1 MMVFWILCALL
12 AAMAVAFVVVPLLR
26 ATRIDAGPA
35 RAALNAEVY
44 RDHLLE
50 LDRELADGVLSP
62 EQHAIARAELDR
74 RALSEAAVDE
84 GAASDTTATG
94 TTATGTTETGTT
106 ETGTTASGTTAHAA
120 TVRRGRWLAGSV
132 LGLVPVLAIT
142 GYLALGSPAALN
154 PPDQQFL
161 QMVDALAERLKTN
174 PQDAEG
180 WVMLARAYQITGR
193 MPESVAAFEK
203 ASALRPDDANLIA
216 GHADALAMVQGS
228 LSGKPFE
235 LIVKAL
241 KIDPKNQTALA
252 LAATAAMENGQ
263 FDESIAL
270 WRRLAAV
277 VEPGSRD
284 RQAVEQAIEQVQQVA
299 LAKGVRLAG
308 ESTGAAAAGS
318 GTPAT
323 PAAQAPGTVPAK
335 GAAPAGPVATA
346 TASIS
351 GEVTLAPELMR
362 QAKPD
367 ETVFIFARAV
377 DGPPL
382 PLAVIRTTVKELPL
396 RFTLDDSM
404 SMAPTARLS
413 MHKQVVVSARVSRSG
428 QAMPQPGDLIGTVQP
443 VTVGATGV
451 QVRIADVVR

>member
-1 MMVFWILCALL
+1 MTLFWMLCALL
-12 AAMAVAFVVVPLLR
+12 ALLAVAFVALPLLR
-26 ATRIDAGPA
+26 ASRIDAGPA

-44 RDHLLE
+44 RDQLLE
-50 LDRELADGVLSP
+50 LDRELADGVMSV

-74 RALSEAAVDE
+74 RALSEAAVP
-84 GAASDTTATG
+84 AASADGAP
-94 TTATGTTETGTT
+94 
-106 ETGTTASGTTAHAA
+106 
-120 TVRRGRWLAGSV
+120 TVRRGRWLTSSMLA
-132 LGLVPVLAIT
+132 LVPVLAFV
-142 GYLALGSPAALN
+142 GYLSLGNPAALN

-161 QMVDALAERLKTN
+161 EMVDALAEKMKTN
-174 PQDAEG
+174 PDDAQG

-193 MPESVAAFEK
+193 MPESIAAFEK
-203 ASALRPDDANLIA
+203 ASALRPDDANLLA

-241 KIDPKNQTALA
+241 KLDPKNQTALA

-263 FDESIAL
+263 FAESIAL

-277 VEPGSRD
+277 VEPGSAD
-284 RQAVEQAIEQVQQVA
+284 RAAVDQAIEQVRQVA
-299 LAKGVRLAG
+299 LAKGVTLADAPPVAAG
-308 ESTGAAAAGS
+308 AGSTQSKGPAAAG
-318 GTPAT
+318 
-323 PAAQAPGTVPAK
+323 
-335 GAAPAGPVATA
+335 
-346 TASIS
+346 ASIS

-367 ETVFIFARAV
+367 EAVFIFARAV

-382 PLAVIRTTVKELPL
+382 PLAVVRATVKDLPI

-404 SMAPTARLS
+404 SMAPTAKLS

-428 QAMPQPGDLIGTVQP
+428 QAMPQPGDLVGSVQP
-443 VTVGATGV
+443 VTVGSTGV

>member
-12 AAMAVAFVVVPLLR
+12 ALLAAAFVMVPLLR
-26 ATRIDAGPA
+26 ATRIDSGPA

-50 LDRELADGVLSP
+50 LERELADGVLSP

-74 RALSEAAVDE
+74 RALSEAAVDTSAASGSTGTAAAAAA
-84 GAASDTTATG
+84 GAANATA
-94 TTATGTTETGTT
+94 
-106 ETGTTASGTTAHAA
+106 
-120 TVRRGRWLAGSV
+120 VRRGRWLAGSA

-142 GYLALGSPAALN
+142 GYLALGNPAALN

-193 MPESVAAFEK
+193 IPESVAAFEK

-241 KIDPKNQTALA
+241 KIDPNNQTALA

-270 WRRLAAV
+270 WRRLAAA

-284 RQAVEQAIEQVQQVA
+284 RQAVDQAIEQVQQVA
-299 LAKGVRLAG
+299 LARGVKLAEG
-308 ESTGAAAAGS
+308 NAGAAATGAGTS
-318 GTPAT
+318 AT
-323 PAAQAPGTVPAK
+323 PAPQAA
-335 GAAPAGPVATA
+335 AAPAKSGAPAAT

-367 ETVFIFARAV
+367 EAVFIFARAV

-404 SMAPTARLS
+404 SMAPTAKLS

-443 VTVGATGV
+443 VAIGSTGV

>member
-1 MMVFWILCALL
+1 MTLFWILCALL
-12 AAMAVAFVVVPLLR
+12 ALLAVAFVALPLLR
-26 ATRIDAGPA
+26 ASRIDTGPA

-50 LDRELADGVLSP
+50 LDRELADGVLSV

-74 RALSEAAVDE
+74 RALAEAAVP
-84 GAASDTTATG
+84 GAAADSVPA
-94 TTATGTTETGTT
+94 
-106 ETGTTASGTTAHAA
+106 
-120 TVRRGRWLAGSV
+120 VRRGRWLTSGMLA
-132 LGLVPVLAIT
+132 LVPVLAFA
-142 GYLALGSPAALN
+142 GYLSLGNPAALN

-161 QMVDALAERLKTN
+161 QMVDALAEKMKAN
-174 PQDAEG
+174 PDDAQG

-193 MPESVAAFEK
+193 MPESIAAFEK
-203 ASALRPDDANLIA
+203 ASALRPDDANLLA

-241 KIDPKNQTALA
+241 KLDPKNQTALA

-263 FDESIAL
+263 FAESIAL

-277 VEPGSRD
+277 VEPGSAD
-284 RQAVEQAIEQVQQVA
+284 RAAVDQAIEQVRQVA
-299 LAKGVRLAG
+299 LAKGVTLAD
-308 ESTGAAAAGS
+308 APPVAAGA
-318 GTPAT
+318 GNT
-323 PAAQAPGTVPAK
+323 QAK
-335 GAAPAGPVATA
+335 GPAVAG
-346 TASIS
+346 ASIS

-367 ETVFIFARAV
+367 EAVFIFARAV

-382 PLAVIRTTVKELPL
+382 PLAVVRATVKDLPI

-404 SMAPTARLS
+404 SMAPTAKLS

-428 QAMPQPGDLIGTVQP
+428 QAMPQPGDLVGSVQP
-443 VTVGATGV
+443 VTVGSTGV

>member
-1 MMVFWILCALL
+1 MTLFWMLCALL
-12 AAMAVAFVVVPLLR
+12 ALLAVAFVALPLLR
-26 ATRIDAGPA
+26 ASRIDAGPA

-44 RDHLLE
+44 RDQLLE
-50 LDRELADGVLSP
+50 LDRELADGVMSV

-74 RALSEAAVDE
+74 RALSEAAVPAAAAD
-84 GAASDTTATG
+84 GAP
-94 TTATGTTETGTT
+94 
-106 ETGTTASGTTAHAA
+106 
-120 TVRRGRWLAGSV
+120 TVRRGRWLTSSMLA
-132 LGLVPVLAIT
+132 LVPVLAFV
-142 GYLALGSPAALN
+142 GYLSLGNPAALN

-161 QMVDALAERLKTN
+161 EMVDALAEKMKTN
-174 PQDAEG
+174 PDDAQG

-193 MPESVAAFEK
+193 MPESIAAFEK
-203 ASALRPDDANLIA
+203 ASALRPDDANLLA

-241 KIDPKNQTALA
+241 KLDPKNQTALA

-263 FDESIAL
+263 FAESIAL

-277 VEPGSRD
+277 VEPGSAD
-284 RQAVEQAIEQVQQVA
+284 RAAVDQAIEQVRQVA
-299 LAKGVRLAG
+299 LAKGVTLADAPPVAAG
-308 ESTGAAAAGS
+308 AGSTQSKGPAAAG
-318 GTPAT
+318 
-323 PAAQAPGTVPAK
+323 
-335 GAAPAGPVATA
+335 
-346 TASIS
+346 ASIS

-367 ETVFIFARAV
+367 EAVFIFARAV

-382 PLAVIRTTVKELPL
+382 PLAVVRATVKDLPI

-404 SMAPTARLS
+404 SMAPTAKLS

-428 QAMPQPGDLIGTVQP
+428 QAMPQPGDLVGSVQP
-443 VTVGATGV
+443 VTVGSTGV

>member
-12 AAMAVAFVVVPLLR
+12 AALAVAFVMVPLLR
-26 ATRIDAGPA
+26 ATRIDTGPA

-84 GAASDTTATG
+84 GAAS
-94 TTATGTTETGTT
+94 
-106 ETGTTASGTTAHAA
+106 GTTAHAA
-120 TVRRGRWLAGSV
+120 TGRRGRWLTGSA

-142 GYLALGSPAALN
+142 GYLALGNPAALN

-161 QMVDALAERLKTN
+161 QMVDALAERLKAN

-193 MPESVAAFEK
+193 IPESVAAFEK
-203 ASALRPDDANLIA
+203 ASTLRPDDANLIA

-299 LAKGVRLAG
+299 LAKGVKLAG
-308 ESTGAAAAGS
+308 ESTGAAATGS
-318 GTPAT
+318 AASAT
-323 PAAQAPGTVPAK
+323 PAPQAPAAVPAK
-335 GAAPAGPVATA
+335 GAAPAATAATA

-413 MHKQVVVSARVSRSG
+413 MHRQVVVSARVSRSG

-443 VTVGATGV
+443 VAVGATGV

>member
-12 AAMAVAFVVVPLLR
+12 AALAVAFVMVPLLR

-84 GAASDTTATG
+84 GAASDTTA
-94 TTATGTTETGTT
+94 
-106 ETGTTASGTTAHAA
+106 SGTTAHAA
-120 TVRRGRWLAGSV
+120 TGRRGRWLAGGA
-132 LGLVPVLAIT
+132 LGLVPILAIT
-142 GYLALGSPAALN
+142 GYLALGNPAALN
-154 PPDQQFL
+154 PPDEQFL

-216 GHADALAMVQGS
+216 GHADALAMAQGS

-299 LAKGVRLAG
+299 LAKGVKLAG
-308 ESTGAAAAGS
+308 ESTGAAATGS
-318 GTPAT
+318 AAPAT
-323 PAAQAPGTVPAK
+323 PPPQAPATIPAK
-335 GAAPAGPVATA
+335 GAAPAA

-367 ETVFIFARAV
+367 EAVFIFARAV

-413 MHKQVVVSARVSRSG
+413 MHRQVVVSARVSRSG

-443 VTVGATGV
+443 VAVGATGV

>member
-12 AAMAVAFVVVPLLR
+12 AALAVAFVMVPLLR
-26 ATRIDAGPA
+26 ATRIDTGPA

-84 GAASDTTATG
+84 GAASA
-94 TTATGTTETGTT
+94 
-106 ETGTTASGTTAHAA
+106 TTASSTTAHAA
-120 TVRRGRWLAGSV
+120 TGRRGRWLAGSA
-132 LGLVPVLAIT
+132 LGLVPILAIT
-142 GYLALGSPAALN
+142 GYLALGNPAALN
-154 PPDQQFL
+154 PPDEQFL

-193 MPESVAAFEK
+193 IPESVAAFEK

-299 LAKGVRLAG
+299 LAKGVKLAG
-308 ESTGAAAAGS
+308 ESTGAAATGS
-318 GTPAT
+318 GAPAT
-323 PAAQAPGTVPAK
+323 PAPQAPATGPAK
-335 GAAPAGPVATA
+335 GATPAATAATPA

-367 ETVFIFARAV
+367 EAVFIFARAV

-413 MHKQVVVSARVSRSG
+413 MHRQVVVSARVSRSG

-443 VTVGATGV
+443 VAVGATGV

>member
-1 MMVFWILCALL
+1 MTLFWMLCALL
-12 AAMAVAFVVVPLLR
+12 ALLAVAFVALPLLR
-26 ATRIDAGPA
+26 ASRIDAGPA

-44 RDHLLE
+44 RDQLLE
-50 LDRELADGVLSP
+50 LDRELADGVMSA

-74 RALSEAAVDE
+74 RALSEAAVPAAAAD
-84 GAASDTTATG
+84 GAPA
-94 TTATGTTETGTT
+94 
-106 ETGTTASGTTAHAA
+106 
-120 TVRRGRWLAGSV
+120 VRRGRWLTSGMLA
-132 LGLVPVLAIT
+132 LVPVLAFV
-142 GYLALGSPAALN
+142 GYLALGNPAALN

-161 QMVDALAERLKTN
+161 EMVDALAEKMKTN
-174 PQDAEG
+174 PDDAQG

-193 MPESVAAFEK
+193 MPESIAAFEK
-203 ASALRPDDANLIA
+203 ASALRPDDANLLA

-241 KIDPKNQTALA
+241 KLDPKNQTALA

-263 FDESIAL
+263 FAESIAL

-277 VEPGSRD
+277 VEPGSAD
-284 RQAVEQAIEQVQQVA
+284 RAAVDQAIEQVRQVA
-299 LAKGVRLAG
+299 LAKGVTLADAPPV
-308 ESTGAAAAGS
+308 AAAAGS
-318 GTPAT
+318 TQSKG
-323 PAAQAPGTVPAK
+323 PAA
-335 GAAPAGPVATA
+335 AG
-346 TASIS
+346 ASIS

-367 ETVFIFARAV
+367 EAVFIFARAV

-382 PLAVIRTTVKELPL
+382 PLAVVRATVKDLPI

-404 SMAPTARLS
+404 SMAPTAKLS

-428 QAMPQPGDLIGTVQP
+428 QAMPQPGDLIGTVQS
-443 VTVGATGV
+443 VTVGSTGV

>member
-1 MMVFWILCALL
+1 MTLFWILCALL
-12 AAMAVAFVVVPLLR
+12 VLLAVAFVALPLLR
-26 ATRIDAGPA
+26 ASRIDTGPA

-50 LDRELADGVLSP
+50 LDRELADGVLST

-74 RALSEAAVDE
+74 RALAEAAVPA
-84 GAASDTTATG
+84 GLTPAGSAP
-94 TTATGTTETGTT
+94 
-106 ETGTTASGTTAHAA
+106 
-120 TVRRGRWLAGSV
+120 TVRRGRWLASGT
-132 LGLVPVLAIT
+132 LALVPVLAIT
-142 GYLALGSPAALN
+142 GYLALGNPAALN

-161 QMVDALAERLKTN
+161 QMVDALAEKMKSN
-174 PQDAEG
+174 PDDAQG

-193 MPESVAAFEK
+193 MPESIAAFEK
-203 ASALRPDDANLIA
+203 ASALRPDDANLLA

-241 KIDPKNQTALA
+241 KLDPKNQTALA

-263 FDESIAL
+263 FAESIAL

-277 VEPGSRD
+277 VEPGSAD
-284 RQAVEQAIEQVQQVA
+284 RTAVDQAIEQVRQVA
-299 LAKGVRLAG
+299 LAKGVALADAPPV
-308 ESTGAAAAGS
+308 AAAAGS
-318 GTPAT
+318 TQAKG
-323 PAAQAPGTVPAK
+323 PAA
-335 GAAPAGPVATA
+335 AG
-346 TASIS
+346 ASIS

-367 ETVFIFARAV
+367 EAVFIFARAV

-382 PLAVIRTTVKELPL
+382 PLAVVRATVKDLPI
-396 RFTLDDSM
+396 RFTLDDST
-404 SMAPTARLS
+404 SMAPTAKLS

-428 QAMPQPGDLIGTVQP
+428 QAMPQPGDLVGTVQP
-443 VTVGATGV
+443 VAVGATGV

>member
-12 AAMAVAFVVVPLLR
+12 AALAVAFVMVPLLR
-26 ATRIDAGPA
+26 ATQIDAGPA

-84 GAASDTTATG
+84 GAAS
-94 TTATGTTETGTT
+94 
-106 ETGTTASGTTAHAA
+106 GTTAHAA
-120 TVRRGRWLAGSV
+120 TGRRGRWLTGSA

-142 GYLALGSPAALN
+142 GYLALGNPAALN

-161 QMVDALAERLKTN
+161 QMVDALAERLKAN

-193 MPESVAAFEK
+193 IPESVAAFEK

-299 LAKGVRLAG
+299 LAKGVKLAG
-308 ESTGAAAAGS
+308 ESTGAATTGSAA
-318 GTPAT
+318 PAT
-323 PAAQAPGTVPAK
+323 PAPQAPAAVPAK
-335 GAAPAGPVATA
+335 GATPAATAATAASPA

-413 MHKQVVVSARVSRSG
+413 MHRQVVVSARVSRSG

-443 VTVGATGV
+443 VAVGATGV

>member
-12 AAMAVAFVVVPLLR
+12 ATLAVAFVMVPLLR
-26 ATRIDAGPA
+26 ATQIDAGPA

-84 GAASDTTATG
+84 GAAS
-94 TTATGTTETGTT
+94 
-106 ETGTTASGTTAHAA
+106 GTTAHAA
-120 TVRRGRWLAGSV
+120 TGRRGRWLAGSA
-132 LGLVPVLAIT
+132 LGLVPILAIT
-142 GYLALGSPAALN
+142 GYLALGNPAALN

-193 MPESVAAFEK
+193 IPEAVAAFEK

-299 LAKGVRLAG
+299 LAKGVKLAG
-308 ESTGAAAAGS
+308 ESTGTTAAGS
-318 GTPAT
+318 GVPAT
-323 PAAQAPGTVPAK
+323 PAPQGPATGPAK
-335 GAAPAGPVATA
+335 GATPAATAA

-367 ETVFIFARAV
+367 EAVFIFARAV

-413 MHKQVVVSARVSRSG
+413 MHRQVVVSARVSRSG

-443 VTVGATGV
+443 VAVGATGV

>member
-1 MMVFWILCALL
+1 MMLFWIICVLLALL
-12 AAMAVAFVVVPLLR
+12 AVAFVALPLLR
-26 ATRIDAGPA
+26 ATRVDAGPA

-50 LDRELADGVLSP
+50 LDRELADGVLSV
-62 EQHAIARAELDR
+62 EQHAIARTELDR
-74 RALSEAAVDE
+74 RALAEAAVPAGMAPARLTPTG
-84 GAASDTTATG
+84 GAP
-94 TTATGTTETGTT
+94 
-106 ETGTTASGTTAHAA
+106 
-120 TVRRGRWLAGSV
+120 TVRRSRWLASGV
-132 LGLVPVLAIT
+132 LALVPVLAIT
-142 GYLALGSPAALN
+142 GYLALGNPAALN

-161 QMVDALAERLKTN
+161 QMVDALAEKLKAN
-174 PQDAEG
+174 PDDAQG

-193 MPESVAAFEK
+193 MPESIAAFEK
-203 ASALRPDDANLIA
+203 ASALRPDDANLLA
-216 GHADALAMVQGS
+216 GHADALAMMQGS

-241 KIDPKNQTALA
+241 KLDPKNQTALA

-263 FDESIAL
+263 FAESIAL

-277 VEPGSRD
+277 VEPGSAD
-284 RQAVEQAIEQVQQVA
+284 RKAVDQAIEQVRQAA
-299 LAKGVRLAG
+299 LAKGVTLADAPTVAAG
-308 ESTGAAAAGS
+308 NAQAKGPAAAPAAAG
-318 GTPAT
+318 
-323 PAAQAPGTVPAK
+323 
-335 GAAPAGPVATA
+335 
-346 TASIS
+346 ASIS

-367 ETVFIFARAV
+367 EAVFIFARAV

-382 PLAVIRTTVKELPL
+382 PLAVMRATVKDLPI

-404 SMAPTARLS
+404 SMAPTAKLS

-428 QAMPQPGDLIGTVQP
+428 QAMPQPGDLVGTVQS
-443 VTVGATGV
+443 VAVGATGV

>member
-12 AAMAVAFVVVPLLR
+12 AALAVAFVMVPLLR
-26 ATRIDAGPA
+26 ATRIDTGPA

-94 TTATGTTETGTT
+94 TTA
-106 ETGTTASGTTAHAA
+106 SGTTAHAA
-120 TVRRGRWLAGSV
+120 TGRRGRWLAGSA
-132 LGLVPVLAIT
+132 LGLVPILAIT
-142 GYLALGSPAALN
+142 GYLALGKPAALN
-154 PPDQQFL
+154 PPDEQFL

-216 GHADALAMVQGS
+216 GHADALAMAQGS

-299 LAKGVRLAG
+299 LAKGVKLAG
-308 ESTGAAAAGS
+308 ESTGAAATGS
-318 GTPAT
+318 AASAT
-323 PAAQAPGTVPAK
+323 PAPQAPAAVPAK
-335 GAAPAGPVATA
+335 GAAPAATAATA

-367 ETVFIFARAV
+367 EAVFIFARAV

-413 MHKQVVVSARVSRSG
+413 MHRQVVVSARVSRSG

-443 VTVGATGV
+443 VAVGATGV

>member
-1 MMVFWILCALL
+1 MTLFWILCALL
-12 AAMAVAFVVVPLLR
+12 VLLAVAFVALPLLR
-26 ATRIDAGPA
+26 ASRIDTGPA

-50 LDRELADGVLSP
+50 LDRELADGVLST

-74 RALSEAAVDE
+74 RALAEAAVPA
-84 GAASDTTATG
+84 GLTPAGSAP
-94 TTATGTTETGTT
+94 
-106 ETGTTASGTTAHAA
+106 
-120 TVRRGRWLAGSV
+120 TVRRGRWLASGT
-132 LGLVPVLAIT
+132 LALVPVLAIT
-142 GYLALGSPAALN
+142 GYLALGNPAALN

-161 QMVDALAERLKTN
+161 QMVDALAEKMKSN
-174 PQDAEG
+174 PDDAQG

-193 MPESVAAFEK
+193 MPESIAAFEK
-203 ASALRPDDANLIA
+203 ASALRPDDANLLA

-308 ESTGAAAAGS
+308 ESTGAAATGS

-335 GAAPAGPVATA
+335 GAAPAGTVATATASA

-362 QAKPD
+362 QARPD

-377 DGPPL
+377 DDPPL

-428 QAMPQPGDLIGTVQP
+428 QAMPQPGDLVGTVQP
-443 VTVGATGV
+443 VAVGATGV

>member
-12 AAMAVAFVVVPLLR
+12 AALAVAFVMVPLLR
-26 ATRIDAGPA
+26 ATRIDTGPA

-84 GAASDTTATG
+84 GAAS
-94 TTATGTTETGTT
+94 
-106 ETGTTASGTTAHAA
+106 GTTAHAA
-120 TVRRGRWLAGSV
+120 TGRRGRWLTGSA

-142 GYLALGSPAALN
+142 GYLALGNPAALN

-161 QMVDALAERLKTN
+161 QMVDALAERLKAN

-193 MPESVAAFEK
+193 IPESVAAFEK

-284 RQAVEQAIEQVQQVA
+284 LQAVEQAIEQVQQVA
-299 LAKGVRLAG
+299 LAKGVKLAG
-308 ESTGAAAAGS
+308 ESTGAAATGS
-318 GTPAT
+318 AAPAT
-323 PAAQAPGTVPAK
+323 PAQQAPAAVPAK
-335 GAAPAGPVATA
+335 GAAPAATAATPA

-413 MHKQVVVSARVSRSG
+413 MHRQVVVSARVSRSG

-443 VTVGATGV
+443 VAVGATGV

>member
-12 AAMAVAFVVVPLLR
+12 AALAVAFVMVPLLR
-26 ATRIDAGPA
+26 ATRIDTGPA

-62 EQHAIARAELDR
+62 EQYAIARAELDR

-84 GAASDTTATG
+84 GAASDTTASD
-94 TTATGTTETGTT
+94 TTA
-106 ETGTTASGTTAHAA
+106 TGTTASGTTAHAA
-120 TVRRGRWLAGSV
+120 TGRRGRWLAGSA
-132 LGLVPVLAIT
+132 LGLVPILAIT
-142 GYLALGSPAALN
+142 GYLALGNPAALN

-299 LAKGVRLAG
+299 REFFVDDALTVAVLDPQPLPAGAKPKGRPAGVR
-308 ESTGAAAAGS
+308 
-318 GTPAT
+318 
-323 PAAQAPGTVPAK
+323 
-335 GAAPAGPVATA
+335 
-346 TASIS
+346 
-351 GEVTLAPELMR
+351 
-362 QAKPD
+362 D
-367 ETVFIFARAV
+367 
-377 DGPPL
+377 
-382 PLAVIRTTVKELPL
+382 
-396 RFTLDDSM
+396 
-404 SMAPTARLS
+404 
-413 MHKQVVVSARVSRSG
+413 
-428 QAMPQPGDLIGTVQP
+428 
-443 VTVGATGV
+443 
-451 QVRIADVVR
+451 

>member
-1 MMVFWILCALL
+1 MTLFWILCALL
-12 AAMAVAFVVVPLLR
+12 ALLAVAFVALPLLR
-26 ATRIDAGPA
+26 ASRIDAGPA

-44 RDHLLE
+44 RDQLLE
-50 LDRELADGVLSP
+50 LDRELADGVMSA

-74 RALSEAAVDE
+74 RALSEAAVPAAAAD
-84 GAASDTTATG
+84 GAPA
-94 TTATGTTETGTT
+94 
-106 ETGTTASGTTAHAA
+106 
-120 TVRRGRWLAGSV
+120 VRRGRWLTSGMLA
-132 LGLVPVLAIT
+132 LVPVLAFA
-142 GYLALGSPAALN
+142 GYLSLGNPAALN

-161 QMVDALAERLKTN
+161 EMVDALAEKMKAN
-174 PQDAEG
+174 PDDAQG

-193 MPESVAAFEK
+193 MPESIAAFEK
-203 ASALRPDDANLIA
+203 ASALRPDDANLLA

-241 KIDPKNQTALA
+241 KLDPKNQTALA

-263 FDESIAL
+263 FAESIAL

-277 VEPGSRD
+277 VEPGSAD
-284 RQAVEQAIEQVQQVA
+284 RAAVDQAIEQVRQVA
-299 LAKGVRLAG
+299 LAKGVTLAD
-308 ESTGAAAAGS
+308 APPVAAGA
-318 GTPAT
+318 GNT
-323 PAAQAPGTVPAK
+323 QAK
-335 GAAPAGPVATA
+335 GPAVAG
-346 TASIS
+346 ASIS

-367 ETVFIFARAV
+367 EAVFIFARAV

-382 PLAVIRTTVKELPL
+382 PLAVVRATVKDLPI
-396 RFTLDDSM
+396 RFTLDDST
-404 SMAPTARLS
+404 SMAPTAKLS

-428 QAMPQPGDLIGTVQP
+428 QAMPQPGDLVGSVQP
-443 VTVGATGV
+443 VTVGSTGV

>member
-1 MMVFWILCALL
+1 MMLFWMLCALL
-12 AAMAVAFVVVPLLR
+12 VLLAVAFVALPLLR

-50 LDRELADGVLSP
+50 LDRELADGVLSA

-74 RALSEAAVDE
+74 RALSEAAVP
-84 GAASDTTATG
+84 AAAVD
-94 TTATGTTETGTT
+94 
-106 ETGTTASGTTAHAA
+106 AA
-120 TVRRGRWLAGSV
+120 PTMRRGRWLASGV
-132 LGLVPVLAIT
+132 LALVPVLAIT
-142 GYLALGSPAALN
+142 GYLALGNPAALN

-161 QMVDALAERLKTN
+161 QMVDALAEKMKAN
-174 PQDAEG
+174 PDDAQG

-193 MPESVAAFEK
+193 MPESIAAFEK
-203 ASALRPDDANLIA
+203 ASALRPDDANLLA

-241 KIDPKNQTALA
+241 KLDPKNQTALA

-263 FDESIAL
+263 FAESIAL

-277 VEPGSRD
+277 VEPGSAD
-284 RQAVEQAIEQVQQVA
+284 RAAVDQAIEQVRQVA
-299 LAKGVRLAG
+299 LAKGVTLADAPPV
-308 ESTGAAAAGS
+308 AAAAGS
-318 GTPAT
+318 TQSKG
-323 PAAQAPGTVPAK
+323 PAA
-335 GAAPAGPVATA
+335 AG
-346 TASIS
+346 ASIS

-367 ETVFIFARAV
+367 EAVFIFARAV

-382 PLAVIRTTVKELPL
+382 PLAVVRATVKDLPI

-404 SMAPTARLS
+404 SMAPTAKLS

-428 QAMPQPGDLIGTVQP
+428 QAMPQPGDLIGTVQS
-443 VTVGATGV
+443 VTVGSTGV

>member
-12 AAMAVAFVVVPLLR
+12 AALAVAFVMVPLLR
-26 ATRIDAGPA
+26 ATRIDTGPA

-84 GAASDTTATG
+84 GAASDTTA
-94 TTATGTTETGTT
+94 
-106 ETGTTASGTTAHAA
+106 SGTTAHAA
-120 TVRRGRWLAGSV
+120 TGRRGRWLAGGA
-132 LGLVPVLAIT
+132 LGLVPILAIT
-142 GYLALGSPAALN
+142 GYLALGNPAALN
-154 PPDQQFL
+154 PPDEQFL

-299 LAKGVRLAG
+299 LAKGVKLAG
-308 ESTGAAAAGS
+308 ESTGAAATGS
-318 GTPAT
+318 GAPAT
-323 PAAQAPGTVPAK
+323 PAPQAPATGPAK
-335 GAAPAGPVATA
+335 GAAPAATA
-346 TASIS
+346 ATPVTASIS

-382 PLAVIRTTVKELPL
+382 PLVVIRTTVKELPL

-413 MHKQVVVSARVSRSG
+413 MHRQVVVSARVSRSG

-443 VTVGATGV
+443 VAVGATGV

>member
-12 AAMAVAFVVVPLLR
+12 AALAVAFVMVPLLR

-84 GAASDTTATG
+84 GAASDTTASD
-94 TTATGTTETGTT
+94 TTA
-106 ETGTTASGTTAHAA
+106 TGTTASGTTAHAA
-120 TVRRGRWLAGSV
+120 TGRRGRWLAGGA
-132 LGLVPVLAIT
+132 LGLVPILAIT
-142 GYLALGSPAALN
+142 GYLALGNPAALN
-154 PPDQQFL
+154 PPDEQFL

-299 LAKGVRLAG
+299 LAKGVKLAG

-335 GAAPAGPVATA
+335 GAAPAGTVATA

-367 ETVFIFARAV
+367 EAVFIFARAV

-428 QAMPQPGDLIGTVQP
+428 QAMSQPGDLIGTVQP
-443 VTVGATGV
+443 VAVGATGV

>member
-1 MMVFWILCALL
+1 
-12 AAMAVAFVVVPLLR
+12 
-26 ATRIDAGPA
+26 
-35 RAALNAEVY
+35 
-44 RDHLLE
+44 
-50 LDRELADGVLSP
+50 
-62 EQHAIARAELDR
+62 
-74 RALSEAAVDE
+74 
-84 GAASDTTATG
+84 
-94 TTATGTTETGTT
+94 
-106 ETGTTASGTTAHAA
+106 
-120 TVRRGRWLAGSV
+120 
-132 LGLVPVLAIT
+132 
-142 GYLALGSPAALN
+142 
-154 PPDQQFL
+154 
-161 QMVDALAERLKTN
+161 
-174 PQDAEG
+174 
-180 WVMLARAYQITGR
+180 MLARAYQITGR

-299 LAKGVRLAG
+299 LAKGVKLAG
-308 ESTGAAAAGS
+308 ESTGAAATGS
-318 GTPAT
+318 GAPAT
-323 PAAQAPGTVPAK
+323 PAPQAPAAVAAK
-335 GAAPAGPVATA
+335 GAAPAATPA

-367 ETVFIFARAV
+367 EAVFIFARAV

-413 MHKQVVVSARVSRSG
+413 MHRQVVVSARVSRSG

-443 VTVGATGV
+443 VAVGATGV

>member
-12 AAMAVAFVVVPLLR
+12 AAMAVAFVMVPLLR

-84 GAASDTTATG
+84 GAASG
-94 TTATGTTETGTT
+94 TTASGTTA
-106 ETGTTASGTTAHAA
+106 TGTTASGTTAHAA
-120 TVRRGRWLAGSV
+120 TGRRGRWLAGSA
-132 LGLVPVLAIT
+132 LGLVPILAIT
-142 GYLALGSPAALN
+142 GYLALGNPAALN

-193 MPESVAAFEK
+193 IPESVAAFEK

-299 LAKGVRLAG
+299 LAKGVKLAG

-318 GTPAT
+318 GAPAAPAPQAPVTIPAKGTT
-323 PAAQAPGTVPAK
+323 PAATA
-335 GAAPAGPVATA
+335 A

-367 ETVFIFARAV
+367 EAVFIFARAV

-413 MHKQVVVSARVSRSG
+413 MHRQVVVSARVSRSG

-443 VTVGATGV
+443 VAVGATGV

>member
-1 MMVFWILCALL
+1 MTLFWMLCALL
-12 AAMAVAFVVVPLLR
+12 ALLAVAFVALPLLR
-26 ATRIDAGPA
+26 ASRIDAGPA

-44 RDHLLE
+44 RDQLLE
-50 LDRELADGVLSP
+50 LDRELADGVMSA

-74 RALSEAAVDE
+74 RALSEAAVPAAAAD
-84 GAASDTTATG
+84 GAPA
-94 TTATGTTETGTT
+94 
-106 ETGTTASGTTAHAA
+106 
-120 TVRRGRWLAGSV
+120 VRRGRWLTSGMLA
-132 LGLVPVLAIT
+132 LVPVLAFA
-142 GYLALGSPAALN
+142 GYLSLGNPAALN

-161 QMVDALAERLKTN
+161 QMVDALAEKMKAN
-174 PQDAEG
+174 PDDAQG

-193 MPESVAAFEK
+193 MPESIAAFEK
-203 ASALRPDDANLIA
+203 ASALRPDDANLLA

-241 KIDPKNQTALA
+241 KLDPKNQTALA

-263 FDESIAL
+263 FAESIAL

-277 VEPGSRD
+277 VEPGSAD
-284 RQAVEQAIEQVQQVA
+284 RAAVDQAIEQVRQVA
-299 LAKGVRLAG
+299 LAKGVTLAD
-308 ESTGAAAAGS
+308 APPVAAGTGS
-318 GTPAT
+318 TQAKGPAT
-323 PAAQAPGTVPAK
+323 
-335 GAAPAGPVATA
+335 AG
-346 TASIS
+346 ASIS

-367 ETVFIFARAV
+367 EAVFIFARAV

-382 PLAVIRTTVKELPL
+382 PLAVVRATVKDLPI

-404 SMAPTARLS
+404 SMAPTAKLS

>member
-12 AAMAVAFVVVPLLR
+12 AALAVAFVMVPLLR
-26 ATRIDAGPA
+26 ATRIDTGPA

-84 GAASDTTATG
+84 GAASDTTASD
-94 TTATGTTETGTT
+94 TTA
-106 ETGTTASGTTAHAA
+106 TGTTASGTTAHAA
-120 TVRRGRWLAGSV
+120 TGRRGRWLAGSA
-132 LGLVPVLAIT
+132 LGLVPILAIT
-142 GYLALGSPAALN
+142 GYLALGNPAALN
-154 PPDQQFL
+154 PPDEQFL

-193 MPESVAAFEK
+193 IPESVAAFEK

-284 RQAVEQAIEQVQQVA
+284 RPAVEQAIEQVQQVA
-299 LAKGVRLAG
+299 LAKGVKMAG
-308 ESTGAAAAGS
+308 ESTGAAATGS
-318 GTPAT
+318 GAPAT
-323 PAAQAPGTVPAK
+323 PAPQAPAAVPAK
-335 GAAPAGPVATA
+335 GAAPAATAAPA

-367 ETVFIFARAV
+367 EAVFIFARAV

-413 MHKQVVVSARVSRSG
+413 MHRQVVVSARVSRSG

-443 VTVGATGV
+443 VAVGATGV

>member
-12 AAMAVAFVVVPLLR
+12 AALAVAFVMVPLLR
-26 ATRIDAGPA
+26 ATRIDTGPA

-62 EQHAIARAELDR
+62 EQHGIARAELDR

-84 GAASDTTATG
+84 AAASDTTA
-94 TTATGTTETGTT
+94 
-106 ETGTTASGTTAHAA
+106 SDTTAHAA
-120 TVRRGRWLAGSV
+120 TGRRGRWLAGGA
-132 LGLVPVLAIT
+132 LGLVPILAIT
-142 GYLALGSPAALN
+142 GYLALGNPAALN
-154 PPDQQFL
+154 PPDEQFL

-216 GHADALAMVQGS
+216 GHADALAMAQGS

-299 LAKGVRLAG
+299 LAKGVKLAG
-308 ESTGAAAAGS
+308 ESTGAAATGS
-318 GTPAT
+318 GAPAT
-323 PAAQAPGTVPAK
+323 PAPQAPATGPAK
-335 GAAPAGPVATA
+335 GAAPAATAATPA

-367 ETVFIFARAV
+367 EAVFIFARAV

-413 MHKQVVVSARVSRSG
+413 MHRQVVVSARVSRSG

-443 VTVGATGV
+443 VAVGATGV
-451 QVRIADVVR
+451 QIRIADVVR

>member
-12 AAMAVAFVVVPLLR
+12 AALAVAFVMVPLLR
-26 ATRIDAGPA
+26 ATRIDTGPA

-74 RALSEAAVDE
+74 RALSEAAVAE

-94 TTATGTTETGTT
+94 TTA
-106 ETGTTASGTTAHAA
+106 SGTTAHAA
-120 TVRRGRWLAGSV
+120 TGRRGRWLAGSA
-132 LGLVPVLAIT
+132 LGLVPILAIT
-142 GYLALGSPAALN
+142 GYLALGNPAALN
-154 PPDQQFL
+154 PPDEQFL

-216 GHADALAMVQGS
+216 GHADALAMAQGS

-299 LAKGVRLAG
+299 LAKGVKLAG
-308 ESTGAAAAGS
+308 ESTGAAATGS
-318 GTPAT
+318 AAPAT
-323 PAAQAPGTVPAK
+323 PAPRAPATGPAK
-335 GAAPAGPVATA
+335 GAAPAATAATPA

-413 MHKQVVVSARVSRSG
+413 MHRQVVVSARVSRSG

-443 VTVGATGV
+443 VAVGATGV
-451 QVRIADVVR
+451 QVRNADVVR

>member
-12 AAMAVAFVVVPLLR
+12 AALAVAFVMVPLLR
-26 ATRIDAGPA
+26 ATRIDTGPA

-84 GAASDTTATG
+84 GAASDTTA
-94 TTATGTTETGTT
+94 
-106 ETGTTASGTTAHAA
+106 SGTTAHAA
-120 TVRRGRWLAGSV
+120 TGRRGRWLAGGA
-132 LGLVPVLAIT
+132 LGLVPILAIT
-142 GYLALGSPAALN
+142 GYLALGNPAALN
-154 PPDQQFL
+154 PPDEQFL

-299 LAKGVRLAG
+299 LAKGVKLAG
-308 ESTGAAAAGS
+308 ESTGAAATGS
-318 GTPAT
+318 GAPAT
-323 PAAQAPGTVPAK
+323 PAPQAPATGPAK
-335 GAAPAGPVATA
+335 GAAPAATA
-346 TASIS
+346 ATPVTASIS

-413 MHKQVVVSARVSRSG
+413 MHRQVVVSARVSRSG

-443 VTVGATGV
+443 VAVGATGV

>member
-1 MMVFWILCALL
+1 MTLFWMLCALL
-12 AAMAVAFVVVPLLR
+12 ALLAVAFVALPLLR
-26 ATRIDAGPA
+26 ASRIDTGPA

-50 LDRELADGVLSP
+50 LDRELADGVLSA

-74 RALSEAAVDE
+74 RALSEAAVP
-84 GAASDTTATG
+84 AAAVD
-94 TTATGTTETGTT
+94 
-106 ETGTTASGTTAHAA
+106 AA
-120 TVRRGRWLAGSV
+120 PTMRRGRWLASGV
-132 LGLVPVLAIT
+132 LALVPVLAIT
-142 GYLALGSPAALN
+142 GYLALGNPAALN

-161 QMVDALAERLKTN
+161 QMVDALAEKMKAN
-174 PQDAEG
+174 PDDAQG

-193 MPESVAAFEK
+193 MPESIAAFEK
-203 ASALRPDDANLIA
+203 ASALRPDDANLLA

-241 KIDPKNQTALA
+241 KLDPKNQTALA

-263 FDESIAL
+263 FAESIAL

-277 VEPGSRD
+277 VEPGSAD
-284 RQAVEQAIEQVQQVA
+284 RAAVDQAIEQVRQVA
-299 LAKGVRLAG
+299 LAKGVTLADAPPVAAG
-308 ESTGAAAAGS
+308 AGSTQAKGPAAAG
-318 GTPAT
+318 
-323 PAAQAPGTVPAK
+323 
-335 GAAPAGPVATA
+335 
-346 TASIS
+346 ASIS

-367 ETVFIFARAV
+367 EAVFIFARAV

-382 PLAVIRTTVKELPL
+382 PLAVVRATVKDLPI
-396 RFTLDDSM
+396 RFTLDDST
-404 SMAPTARLS
+404 SMAPTAKLS

-428 QAMPQPGDLIGTVQP
+428 QAMPQPGDLVGSVQP
-443 VTVGATGV
+443 VTVGSTGV

>member
-1 MMVFWILCALL
+1 MMLFWMLCALL
-12 AAMAVAFVVVPLLR
+12 VLLAVAFVALPLLR

-50 LDRELADGVLSP
+50 LDRELADGVLSA

-74 RALSEAAVDE
+74 RALAEAAVP
-84 GAASDTTATG
+84 AAAVD
-94 TTATGTTETGTT
+94 
-106 ETGTTASGTTAHAA
+106 AA
-120 TVRRGRWLAGSV
+120 PTMRRGRWLASGV
-132 LGLVPVLAIT
+132 LALVPVLAIT
-142 GYLALGSPAALN
+142 GYLALGNPAALN

-161 QMVDALAERLKTN
+161 QMVDALAEKLKAN
-174 PQDAEG
+174 PDDAQG

-193 MPESVAAFEK
+193 MPESVAAYEK

-216 GHADALAMVQGS
+216 GYADALAMVQGS

-241 KIDPKNQTALA
+241 KLDPKNQTALA

-263 FDESIAL
+263 FAESIAL

-277 VEPGSRD
+277 VEPGSAD
-284 RQAVEQAIEQVQQVA
+284 RTAVDQAIEQVRQVA
-299 LAKGVRLAG
+299 LAKGVTLADAPPVATG
-308 ESTGAAAAGS
+308 TGSTQAKGPAAAG
-318 GTPAT
+318 
-323 PAAQAPGTVPAK
+323 
-335 GAAPAGPVATA
+335 
-346 TASIS
+346 ASIS

-367 ETVFIFARAV
+367 EAVFIFARAV

-382 PLAVIRTTVKELPL
+382 PLAVVRATVKDLPI

-404 SMAPTARLS
+404 SMAPTAKLS

-428 QAMPQPGDLIGTVQP
+428 QAMPQPGDLIGTVQS
-443 VTVGATGV
+443 VTVGSTGV

>member
-1 MMVFWILCALL
+1 MTLFWMLCALL
-12 AAMAVAFVVVPLLR
+12 ALLAVAFVALPLLR
-26 ATRIDAGPA
+26 ASRIDAGPA

-44 RDHLLE
+44 RDQLLE
-50 LDRELADGVLSP
+50 LDRELADGVMSV

-74 RALSEAAVDE
+74 RALSEAAVPAAAAD
-84 GAASDTTATG
+84 GAPA
-94 TTATGTTETGTT
+94 
-106 ETGTTASGTTAHAA
+106 
-120 TVRRGRWLAGSV
+120 VRRGRWLTSGMLA
-132 LGLVPVLAIT
+132 LVPVLAFV
-142 GYLALGSPAALN
+142 GYLSLGNPAALN

-161 QMVDALAERLKTN
+161 EMVDALAEKMKTN
-174 PQDAEG
+174 PDDAQG

-193 MPESVAAFEK
+193 MPESIAAFEK
-203 ASALRPDDANLIA
+203 ASALRPDDANLLA

-241 KIDPKNQTALA
+241 KLDPKNQTALA

-263 FDESIAL
+263 FAESIAL

-277 VEPGSRD
+277 VEPGSAD
-284 RQAVEQAIEQVQQVA
+284 RTAVDQAIEQVRQVA
-299 LAKGVRLAG
+299 LAKGVTLADAPPVAAG
-308 ESTGAAAAGS
+308 TGSTQAKGPAAAG
-318 GTPAT
+318 
-323 PAAQAPGTVPAK
+323 
-335 GAAPAGPVATA
+335 
-346 TASIS
+346 ASIS

-367 ETVFIFARAV
+367 EAVFIFARAV

-382 PLAVIRTTVKELPL
+382 PLAVVRATVKDLPI

-404 SMAPTARLS
+404 SMAPTAKLS

-428 QAMPQPGDLIGTVQP
+428 QAMPQPGDLIGTVQS
-443 VTVGATGV
+443 VTVGSTGV

>member
-12 AAMAVAFVVVPLLR
+12 AAMAVAFVMVPLLR
-26 ATRIDAGPA
+26 AARIDASPA

-84 GAASDTTATG
+84 GTASG
-94 TTATGTTETGTT
+94 TTA
-106 ETGTTASGTTAHAA
+106 TGTTASGTTAHAA
-120 TVRRGRWLAGSV
+120 TGRRGRWLAGSA
-132 LGLVPVLAIT
+132 LGLVPILAIT
-142 GYLALGSPAALN
+142 GYLALGNPAALN

-193 MPESVAAFEK
+193 IPESVAAFEK

-299 LAKGVRLAG
+299 LAKGVKLAG
-308 ESTGAAAAGS
+308 ESTGAAAASS
-318 GTPAT
+318 GTPAAPAPQAPVTIPAKGTT
-323 PAAQAPGTVPAK
+323 PAATA
-335 GAAPAGPVATA
+335 A

-351 GEVTLAPELMR
+351 GEVTLAPELRR

-367 ETVFIFARAV
+367 EAVFIFARAV

-382 PLAVIRTTVKELPL
+382 PLAVIRTTVKDLPL

-413 MHKQVVVSARVSRSG
+413 MHRQVVVSARVSRSG

-443 VTVGATGV
+443 VAVGATGV

>member
-1 MMVFWILCALL
+1 MTLFWMLCALL
-12 AAMAVAFVVVPLLR
+12 ALLAVAFVALPLLR
-26 ATRIDAGPA
+26 ASRIDAGPA

-44 RDHLLE
+44 RDQLLE
-50 LDRELADGVLSP
+50 LDRELADGVMSA

-74 RALSEAAVDE
+74 RALSEAAVPAAAAD
-84 GAASDTTATG
+84 GAPA
-94 TTATGTTETGTT
+94 
-106 ETGTTASGTTAHAA
+106 
-120 TVRRGRWLAGSV
+120 VRRGRWLTSGMLA
-132 LGLVPVLAIT
+132 LVPVLAFA
-142 GYLALGSPAALN
+142 GYLSLGNPAALN

-161 QMVDALAERLKTN
+161 EMVDALAEKMKAN
-174 PQDAEG
+174 PDDAQG

-193 MPESVAAFEK
+193 MPESIAAFEK
-203 ASALRPDDANLIA
+203 ASALRPDDANLLA

-241 KIDPKNQTALA
+241 KLDPKNQTALA

-263 FDESIAL
+263 FAESIAL

-277 VEPGSRD
+277 VEPGSAD
-284 RQAVEQAIEQVQQVA
+284 RAAVDQAIEQVRQVA
-299 LAKGVRLAG
+299 LAKGVTLAD
-308 ESTGAAAAGS
+308 APPVAAGA
-318 GTPAT
+318 GNT
-323 PAAQAPGTVPAK
+323 QAK
-335 GAAPAGPVATA
+335 GPAVAG
-346 TASIS
+346 ASIS

-367 ETVFIFARAV
+367 EAVFIFARAV

-382 PLAVIRTTVKELPL
+382 PLAVVRATVKDLPI
-396 RFTLDDSM
+396 RFTLDDST
-404 SMAPTARLS
+404 SMAPTAKLS

-428 QAMPQPGDLIGTVQP
+428 QAMPQPGDLVGSVQP
-443 VTVGATGV
+443 VTVGSTGV